1 MDEFTIVTVIGR
13 PVEEVFAVSEDV
25 AKMPL
30 WNPGMSEAR
39 ITSDGPLQ
47 PGATLVFR
55 GTFLG
60 RAYETNAVCTACT
73 ENKQIA
79 TKSTA
84 GPFYLETD
92 TVLEPVDAG
101 TRVTST
107 YRGESRGFFKLAEP
121 LVIRLAKKH
130 FEAAGE
136 NLRTLLEDHAL

>member
-1 MDEFTIVTVIGR
+1 MDEFTIITVIGR

-47 PGATLVFR
+47 PGATMVFR

-60 RAYETNAVCTACT
+60 RTYETNAVCTACI

-92 TVLEPVDAG
+92 TVLEPVEAG
-101 TRVTST
+101 TRLTTT

-136 NLRTLLEDHAL
+136 NLRTLLEDNAL